1 MTALPSVDMP
11 GTNLKRLDH
20 TIVTVTTWMALA
32 FFLILIA
39 AGTVTGE
46 AALLRRSVTPV
57 VVAMAG
63 AIMLLVGRPR
73 AMAQLVVGAFMMAFY
88 VGIVDKVSRP
98 SALIGLVSMGI
109 VGTLLVRRFMGAYLI
124 AAAGGLGVVAYWWN
138 IEAMG
143 TTERVVAASGPAML
157 FGFTSLILICLN
169 RELRKSESR
178 LRGLVRSRD
187 LFIAAVSHELRT
199 PMTAV
204 VGLSAELRDRIDSF
218 SAQEIAEC
226 TVLLAEQS
234 TEVASIVDDLL
245 IAARSDFG
253 LIQVEPTRV
262 MLDREAA
269 SVAETTMPALIIEA
283 GETPTVVW
291 ADPGRVRQILRNLIT
306 NGDRY
311 GGAAVRVRIY
321 QSADSGVIEIRDDGP
336 PIAEEARHR
345 MFEAYHRAHDLE
357 GVSGA
362 IGIGLTVSRQLA
374 EQMNGTLTYHH
385 DGETIFRLTLPLE
398 NPTATPDTRARTL
411 RRALS
416 PLGR

>member
-20 TIVTVTTWMALA
+20 TIVTVTTWIALA

-143 TTERVVAASGPAML
+143 TTERVVAASDQPCCSA
-157 FGFTSLILICLN
+157 
-169 RELRKSESR
+169 SR
-178 LRGLVRSRD
+178 
-187 LFIAAVSHELRT
+187 
-199 PMTAV
+199 P
-204 VGLSAELRDRIDSF
+204 
-218 SAQEIAEC
+218 
-226 TVLLAEQS
+226 
-234 TEVASIVDDLL
+234 
-245 IAARSDFG
+245 
-253 LIQVEPTRV
+253 
-262 MLDREAA
+262 
-269 SVAETTMPALIIEA
+269 
-283 GETPTVVW
+283 
-291 ADPGRVRQILRNLIT
+291 
-306 NGDRY
+306 
-311 GGAAVRVRIY
+311 
-321 QSADSGVIEIRDDGP
+321 
-336 PIAEEARHR
+336 
-345 MFEAYHRAHDLE
+345 
-357 GVSGA
+357 
-362 IGIGLTVSRQLA
+362 
-374 EQMNGTLTYHH
+374 
-385 DGETIFRLTLPLE
+385 
-398 NPTATPDTRARTL
+398 
-411 RRALS
+411 
-416 PLGR
+416 